1 MTYRSQNI
9 VESPEIKP
17 HKREQLTGYME
28 PVAYNRA
35 KKVFSMNDIGHTD
48 NHLQK
53 NCTLKLYIKT
63 ISKWIVDLDVRP

>member
-9 VESPEIKP
+9 VESPEINP
-17 HKREQLTGYME
+17 HKHEQLTGYME

-35 KKVFSMNDIGHTD
+35 KKVFSMNDIRHKD

-53 NCTLKLYIKT
+53 NCTTL
-63 ISKWIVDLDVRP
+63 